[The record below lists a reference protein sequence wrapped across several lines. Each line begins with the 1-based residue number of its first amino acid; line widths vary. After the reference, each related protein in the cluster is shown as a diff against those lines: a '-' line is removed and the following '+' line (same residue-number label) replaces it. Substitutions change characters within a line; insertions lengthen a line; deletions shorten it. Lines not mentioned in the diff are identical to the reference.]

1 MAFARDVY
9 TAGAAQT
16 DFTIS
21 FPYLDEVDV
30 LVYVNG
36 ALQTSGTD
44 YNIVTTTIVRFVS
57 GQTSG
62 DTVVVQRATSQ
73 TTRLVDYATA
83 STLTEEDLD
92 NDSIQAFYMAQESID
107 KANTALPLGTTEEWD
122 FGNKQSEN
130 VPTPTSGDS
139 VVNKTYVD
147 GLVVAAGAVPD
158 PDNPGEEGYVI
169 AASAGLWD
177 WVDLTARN
185 ESISGTRSFSGSFLV
200 SATQIEFLNSGTGS
214 NAHPNLRL
222 NRDSSSPAAADDIG
236 KVSFLGK
243 DSGDNETEYAALQG
257 VILDPT
263 STSEDGE
270 LQVRTMVGA
279 SAAVRATF
287 AAGLYMDG
295 ATGGDQGAGTINAT
309 ALYVNGASAHKWEYL
324 GEYTASAEARLA
336 IEDTSIFGGGYK
348 RIHLAIVNLT
358 TDTDDVEVR
367 MRIGTGV
374 GPTYQ
379 TATYLWSQ
387 NTHIT
392 GYAGANSNATAG
404 TYIPVSMDGAIA
416 THALGTAS
424 SEFLSG
430 DVYVDDPDSTT
441 LAKMV
446 KLSSHYIS
454 ANTNLARSWG
464 SGVWAGGLSALTGIR
479 FYLESGNITAT
490 VKVWGLKA

>member
-57 GQTSG
+57 GLTSG

-73 TTRLVDYATA
+73 NTRLVDYATA

-92 NDSIQAFYMAQESID
+92 NDSIQAFYMAQEAID
-107 KANTALPLGTTEEWD
+107 TANTALPLGTTEEWD

-130 VPTPTSGDS
+130 VPAPTSGDS

-158 PDNPGEEGYVI
+158 PDNPGEDGYVI

-185 ESISGTRSFSGSFLV
+185 ESISGTRSFSGAFTV
-200 SATQIEFLNSGTGS
+200 TAAAIEFSSSDAGAG
-214 NAHPNLRL
+214 AGPDVRL
-222 NRDSSSPAAADDIG
+222 NRDSASPAASDLLA

-243 DSGDNETEYAALQG
+243 DSGDNETEYSAVQAA
-257 VILDPT
+257 ILDPT
-263 STSEDGE
+263 GASEDGE
-270 LQVRTMVGA
+270 LRLHTMVAGT
-279 SAAVRATF
+279 AAVRATF

-324 GEYTASAEARLA
+324 GEYTAAAATELD
-336 IEDTSIFGGGYK
+336 IEDAGIFGGGYK

-367 MRIGTGV
+367 MRIGTG
-374 GPTYQ
+374 GTPTYQ
-379 TATYLWSQ
+379 TTTYLWSQ

-392 GYAGANSNATAG
+392 GFAGANSNATAG

-416 THALGTAS
+416 THALGNAS

-430 DVYVDDPDSTT
+430 DVYVDDPDSST

-446 KLSSHYIS
+446 KLSSHYVS
-454 ANTNLARSWG
+454 ANTQLARSWG